1 MNSNK
6 NSPAYFDY
14 IANSLSII
22 FKLSLLIGGTSSIL
36 YFIKIGHIP
45 SNLSLGDGLLF
56 LLVSACITIN
66 YVVFAVLSTSFG
78 IVLTQLINYFFGSYT
93 KKIIKIYN
101 IHRIKKGK
109 KGYKSYYKLAKIE
122 SPVLLF
128 SIIYLITLIITYEV
142 SQDIYIIITLV
153 LMSIAQCIF
162 YSMWN
167 DSQRQF
173 SYIENNIL
181 IKNYKADGIKYPLLQ
196 KNSSKQNIQKLHMF
210 IPVFI
215 IILPILMGN
224 FPMSGFLLDSSM
236 RLAKIR
242 LEKPS
247 AIYIKK
253 PYSNILP
260 KSLILKKENQL
271 NDFTAFTNIKI
282 LFRGFGTTT
291 IISFQEGE
299 SEKRIGIP
307 NEDLIIET
315 EEKNK

>member
-122 SPVLLF
+122 S
-128 SIIYLITLIITYEV
+128 S
-142 SQDIYIIITLV
+142 
-153 LMSIAQCIF
+153 LM
-162 YSMWN
+162 
-167 DSQRQF
+167 
-173 SYIENNIL
+173 
-181 IKNYKADGIKYPLLQ
+181 
-196 KNSSKQNIQKLHMF
+196 
-210 IPVFI
+210 
-215 IILPILMGN
+215 
-224 FPMSGFLLDSSM
+224 
-236 RLAKIR
+236 
-242 LEKPS
+242 
-247 AIYIKK
+247 
-253 PYSNILP
+253 
-260 KSLILKKENQL
+260 
-271 NDFTAFTNIKI
+271 
-282 LFRGFGTTT
+282 
-291 IISFQEGE
+291 
-299 SEKRIGIP
+299 
-307 NEDLIIET
+307 
-315 EEKNK
+315 